1 MTTDRQ
7 RGGVAFVER
16 WTNARAAVIGFLTG
30 RGNSSVAIADTL
42 GDDTDA
48 ATIRRMWA
56 LWDLEQ
62 FGHDGTDP
70 LVVVPLKPRD
80 RSHLAYAAAR
90 AGMTIEAYCEAVLVA
105 SLKR

>member
-1 MTTDRQ
+1 MKSLNRQ
-7 RGGVAFVER
+7 RGGVAFVEK

-30 RGNSSVAIADTL
+30 RGYSSTAIAEKT
-42 GDDTDA
+42 GDDP

-62 FGHDGTDP
+62 FGHDGSNP
-70 LVVVPLKPRD
+70 LILVPLKPRD
-80 RSHLAYAAAR
+80 RAHLAFAAGR
-90 AGMTIEAYCEAVLVA
+90 AGMTVEAYCEAVLVA